1 MEPVML
7 MRDAHCTSIRCMR
20 TTINVDGPVLRELK
34 RLARS
39 EKKTLGAMLSEL
51 LAEALAGRR
60 KGPPRPGKLAWH
72 TTGGGLLIDL
82 TNKERLWEVLDAEQL
97 GRSRSGAE

>member
-1 MEPVML
+1 MC
-7 MRDAHCTSIRCMR
+7 DAYFDSIRFMR
-20 TTINVDGPVLRELK
+20 TTIDVDGPVLRELK

-39 EKKTLGAMLSEL
+39 EKKTLGAMFSEL

-60 KGPPRPGKLAWH
+60 AGGRRPGQLAWH

-82 TNKERLWEVLDAEQL
+82 TDKERLWEVLDAEQL
-97 GRSRSGAE
+97 GRPRGVAE